1 MTSERLVK
9 YGPFG
14 SDGAELMS
22 LQQMPGGQEEHC
34 SACSWCSGTTTGE
47 ASIDQKEKL
56 SNTFTT
62 VKENGARRFFFICIT
77 YIVLPGCSEIVSI

>member
-9 YGPFG
+9 YRPFG

-22 LQQMPGGQEEHC
+22 LQQMPGEQEEHC

-56 SNTFTT
+56 SSKHFYYSER
-62 VKENGARRFFFICIT
+62 KWSKKIFFYLYNI
-77 YIVLPGCSEIVSI
+77 YCSSRLQ